1 MIYIKLNSFETVKKL
16 CNVCEYYKD
25 YFDINISYENY
36 MVDGCSIVGL
46 MELIGKE
53 VKIEPN
59 SSNNEIENNFYK
71 EIEEISGYESEV
83 T

>member
-1 MIYIKLNSFETVKKL
+1 MRYIKLNSFETVKKL

-25 YFDINISYENY
+25 YFDINVIYENY
-36 MVDGCSIVGL
+36 IVDGCSIVGL

-71 EIEEISGYESEV
+71 EIEEIGGYESEA

>member
-1 MIYIKLNSFETVKKL
+1 MRYIKLNSVETVTRL

-25 YFDINISYENY
+25 YFDINVLYENH

-59 SSNNEIENNFYK
+59 CPNEEIENSFYK
-71 EIEEISGYESEV
+71 EIEEIGGYESEA

>member
-1 MIYIKLNSFETVKKL
+1 
-16 CNVCEYYKD
+16 
-25 YFDINISYENY
+25 

-59 SSNNEIENNFYK
+59 SSNNEIENSFYK
-71 EIEEISGYESEV
+71 EIEEIGGYESEA

>member
-1 MIYIKLNSFETVKKL
+1 
-16 CNVCEYYKD
+16 
-25 YFDINISYENY
+25 